1 MAYMI
6 SGNMDQ
12 GSVEFQLEA
21 AISKVF
27 SSEAAWQVADE
38 CIQVLQHISMHAFI
52 GSRQSRTPV
61 PTFVVLLLPNR
72 NNSNTEAVGGA
83 PD

>member
-38 CIQVLQHISMHAFI
+38 CIQVH
-52 GSRQSRTPV
+52 R
-61 PTFVVLLLPNR
+61 VLWNMY
-72 NNSNTEAVGGA
+72 SNT
-83 PD
+83 